1 MLPTAAGCAV
11 EARFMALIAP
21 SILAADFAR
30 LGEALEVIK
39 AAGASLVHVDVMDG
53 HFVPE
58 ISVGLPVLASLRKAT
73 DLALDVHLLIERPER
88 YAERFVDAGADRI
101 AIHVEATP
109 HVRRVLEQIR
119 GRGAKAGVAVNPSTP
134 LEAVGE
140 VMGEVDFLNILTAEP
155 SLHEQPFIPASTA
168 KLRAA
173 AEMRA
178 DRRLD
183 FAIQAEG
190 GIGPEKIESLVRAG
204 ADILV
209 AGSAIFDSVDPR
221 ARLREM
227 IRVATSVRV
236 TSKV

>member
-1 MLPTAAGCAV
+1 MLPTAASCAV

-30 LGEALEVIK
+30 LGEALEVIG

-53 HFVPE
+53 DFVPE
-58 ISVGLPVLASLRKAT
+58 ISVGLPVLASLRKVT

-155 SLHEQPFIPASTA
+155 SLHEQPFISASTA
-168 KLRAA
+168 KLRATA
-173 AEMRA
+173 QMRA

-183 FAIQAEG
+183 FTIQAEG
-190 GIGPEKIESLVRAG
+190 GIGPEKIEHLARAG

-209 AGSAIFDSVDPR
+209 AGSAIFNSVDPR
-221 ARLREM
+221 SQLAEM
-227 IRVATSVRV
+227 IRLVAGVRL
-236 TSKV
+236 TSKA

>member
-1 MLPTAAGCAV
+1 
-11 EARFMALIAP
+11 MALIAP

-58 ISVGLPVLASLRKAT
+58 ISAGLPVLASLRKAT
-73 DLALDVHLLIERPER
+73 DLTLDVHLLIERPER

-101 AIHVEATP
+101 GIHAEATP

-134 LEAVGE
+134 LEALDE
-140 VMGEVDFLNILTAEP
+140 VLGEVDFLNVLTAEA
-155 SLHEQPFIPASTA
+155 SLREQPFIPASTA

-173 AEMRA
+173 AQMRA

-221 ARLREM
+221 ARLSEM

>member
-1 MLPTAAGCAV
+1 
-11 EARFMALIAP
+11 MALIAP

-58 ISVGLPVLASLRKAT
+58 ISAGLPVLASLRKAT
-73 DLALDVHLLIERPER
+73 DLTLDVHLPIERPER

-101 AIHVEATP
+101 GIHAEATP

-134 LEAVGE
+134 LEALDE
-140 VMGEVDFLNILTAEP
+140 VLGEVDFLNVLTAEA
-155 SLHEQPFIPASTA
+155 SLREQPFIPASTA

-173 AEMRA
+173 AQMRA

-190 GIGPEKIESLVRAG
+190 GIVPEKIESLVRAG

-221 ARLREM
+221 ARLSEM

>member
-1 MLPTAAGCAV
+1 
-11 EARFMALIAP
+11 MALIAP

-73 DLALDVHLLIERPER
+73 DLTLDVHLLIERPER

-101 AIHVEATP
+101 AIHAEATP
-109 HVRRVLEQIR
+109 QVRRVLEQIR

-140 VMGEVDFLNILTAEP
+140 VMGEVDFLNVLTAEP
-155 SLHEQPFIPASTA
+155 SLREQPFIPASTA

-173 AEMRA
+173 AQMRA

-190 GIGPEKIESLVRAG
+190 GIGAERIEELARAG

-209 AGSAIFDSVDPR
+209 VGSAIFDSVDPR
-221 ARLREM
+221 ARLGEM
-227 IRVATSVRV
+227 IRLAAAARV
-236 TSKV
+236 TSTA

>member
-1 MLPTAAGCAV
+1 
-11 EARFMALIAP
+11 MALIAP

-58 ISVGLPVLASLRKAT
+58 ISAGLPVLASLRKAT
-73 DLALDVHLLIERPER
+73 DLTLDVHLLIERPER

-101 AIHVEATP
+101 AIHAEATT

-134 LEAVGE
+134 LEALDE
-140 VMGEVDFLNILTAEP
+140 VMGEVDFLNVLTAEA
-155 SLHEQPFIPASTA
+155 SLREQPFIPASTA

-173 AEMRA
+173 AQMRA

-221 ARLREM
+221 ARLSEM

>member
-1 MLPTAAGCAV
+1 MLSTAAGCAV

-58 ISVGLPVLASLRKAT
+58 ISAGLPVLASLRKAT
-73 DLALDVHLLIERPER
+73 DLVLDVHLLIERPER
-88 YAERFVDAGADRI
+88 YAERFVEAGADRI
-101 AIHVEATP
+101 AIHAEATC

-134 LEAVGE
+134 LEAIGE
-140 VMGEVDFLNILTAEP
+140 VMGDVDFLNILTAEP
-155 SLHEQPFIPASTA
+155 SLREQPFIPASTA
-168 KLRAA
+168 KLQASA
-173 AEMRA
+173 QMRA
-178 DRRLD
+178 NRRLD

-190 GIGPEKIESLVRAG
+190 GISPEKIEYLVRAG

-221 ARLREM
+221 AQLGEM
-227 IRVATSVRV
+227 VRVATSVRV
-236 TSKV
+236 TSKI

>member
-1 MLPTAAGCAV
+1 MLPTAAEGAV
-11 EARFMALIAP
+11 GVRFMALIAP

-58 ISVGLPVLASLRKAT
+58 ISAGLPVLASLRKAT
-73 DLALDVHLLIERPER
+73 DLTLDVHLLIERPER

-101 AIHVEATP
+101 GIHAEATP

-134 LEAVGE
+134 LEALDE
-140 VMGEVDFLNILTAEP
+140 VLGEVDFLNVLTAEA
-155 SLHEQPFIPASTA
+155 SLREQPFIPASTA

-173 AEMRA
+173 AQMRA

-221 ARLREM
+221 ARLSEM

>member
-1 MLPTAAGCAV
+1 
-11 EARFMALIAP
+11 MALIAP

-30 LGEALEVIK
+30 LGEALAVIK
-39 AAGASLVHVDVMDG
+39 AAGASMVHVDVMDG

-101 AIHVEATP
+101 AIHAEATP

-140 VMGEVDFLNILTAEP
+140 VMGEVDFLNVLTAEA
-155 SLHEQPFIPASTA
+155 SLREQPFIPASTA

-173 AEMRA
+173 AQMRA

-190 GIGPEKIESLVRAG
+190 GIGPEKIESLARAG

-221 ARLREM
+221 ARLSEM
-227 IRVATSVRV
+227 IRVAMAVRV